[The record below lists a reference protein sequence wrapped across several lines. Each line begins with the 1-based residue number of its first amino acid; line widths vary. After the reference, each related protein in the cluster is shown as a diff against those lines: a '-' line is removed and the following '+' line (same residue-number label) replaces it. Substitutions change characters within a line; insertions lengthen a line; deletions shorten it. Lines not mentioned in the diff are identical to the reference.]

1 MILHSQDVNVCGCL
15 LPAAQSPYSVN
26 LNISSSLPVGLLG
39 KTVQFGFS
47 RVIYQLGWT
56 RGNLGILLIL
66 PDYLV
71 DTALTDVPS
80 LVHTTQEN
88 IGRFI
93 VLFCLFFCSEV
104 TVSFTLF
111 FHYRLAYLFTF
122 YCHLGI
128 PLQTEWSPVFLE
140 AHFPGSAMG
149 NVLSRTRKG
158 SKSGAVPRP
167 QLSPLDSVSL
177 SSPPI
182 PCFPWG
188 LLPF

>member
-66 PDYLV
+66 PDYHV

-80 LVHTTQEN
+80 LVHTTQ
-88 IGRFI
+88 R
-93 VLFCLFFCSEV
+93 
-104 TVSFTLF
+104 TL
-111 FHYRLAYLFTF
+111 
-122 YCHLGI
+122 G
-128 PLQTEWSPVFLE
+128 
-140 AHFPGSAMG
+140 
-149 NVLSRTRKG
+149 
-158 SKSGAVPRP
+158 
-167 QLSPLDSVSL
+167 
-177 SSPPI
+177 
-182 PCFPWG
+182 G
-188 LLPF
+188 L